1 MAQNQLG
8 TNINLNFTNAKDV
21 NDTDGELTTIANYA
35 SVASMK
41 TRLAAFDAFT
51 YTATVLNA
59 MTVND
64 MVYALRSID
73 DPTSI
78 ASYRVAQTA
87 RVS

>member
-8 TNINLNFTNAKDV
+8 NNVDISFV
-21 NDTDGELTTIANYA
+21 NSKHVQDGDAELTNFANYGSITA
-35 SVASMK
+35 LKA
-41 TRLAAFDAFT
+41 RLAAFDAFT
-51 YTATVLNA
+51 YTAARLDQ

-78 ASYRVAQTA
+78 ASYRTAQIA
-87 RVS
+87 RSS